1 MTTQTTIPHQR
12 PARATLGA
20 WWLLPLAFT
29 LASAAAEVALTLGW
43 VFWPSSVPTY
53 SFGFSDFTHMKIWFA
68 SAALAL
74 AVLQLFWAARIYR
87 LLRFPPGGRFYN
99 LVHRWSGRV
108 ALLLTLP
115 IAYHCLI
122 IAGQVPLDSRV
133 LTHMVLGAFF
143 YGVVVAKIL
152 IVRRPGL
159 AGWLLPVAG
168 GLLFTLLLGLWL
180 TSVPWFVQLYGLSL

>member
-1 MTTQTTIPHQR
+1 MTTSAIAPQRSPHVS
-12 PARATLGA
+12 LGV
-20 WWLLPLAFT
+20 WWLLPLAFVV
-29 LASAAAEVALTLGW
+29 ASAMLEILLTLGV
-43 VFWPSSVPTY
+43 VFWPSTIPTF

-68 SAALAL
+68 STALAL
-74 AVLQLFWAARIYR
+74 AALQLIWAARIYR

-115 IAYHCLI
+115 IAYHCI
-122 IAGQVPLDSRV
+122 IIVGQVPLDSRV

-159 AGWLLPVAG
+159 AGWLLPLTG

-180 TSVPWFVQLYGLSL
+180 TSVPWFVQVYGLSF

>member
-1 MTTQTTIPHQR
+1 MSAPTISPRQSTR
-12 PARATLGA
+12 VSLGA
-20 WWLLPLAFT
+20 WWLLPLGFVV
-29 LASAAAEVALTLGW
+29 ASAAAEVALTLGW

-74 AVLQLFWAARIYR
+74 AVLQLVWAARIYR
-87 LLRFPPGGRFYN
+87 LLRFPPHSHFYN

-122 IAGQVPLDSRV
+122 IAGQTPLDSRV

-152 IVRRPGL
+152 IARRPGM

-180 TSVPWFVQLYGLSL
+180 TSVPWWVQLYGMSL

>member
-1 MTTQTTIPHQR
+1 MNASTINPRQPTR
-12 PARATLGA
+12 VSLGA
-20 WWLLPLAFT
+20 WWLLPLGFVAVSVT
-29 LASAAAEVALTLGW
+29 TEVGLALGW
-43 VFWPSSVPTY
+43 VFWPSSVPTF
-53 SFGFSDFTHMKIWFA
+53 SFGFSDYVHMKIWFA

-74 AVLQLFWAARIYR
+74 AVLQLVWAARIYR

-99 LVHRWSGRV
+99 VVHRWSGRV

-122 IAGQVPLDSRV
+122 ITQLPIDARV
-133 LTHMVLGAFF
+133 LTHMILGAFF

-152 IVRRPGL
+152 IARRPGL

-180 TSVPWFVQLYGLSL
+180 TSVPWFVQLYGLSF

>member
-1 MTTQTTIPHQR
+1 MATETMAPLR
-12 PARATLGA
+12 PARASLGA
-20 WWLLPLAFT
+20 WWLLPLAT
-29 LASAAAEVALTLGW
+29 LAASATAEIALVVGW
-43 VFWPSSVPTY
+43 VFWPATVPTF
-53 SFGFSDFTHMKIWFA
+53 SLGFSDFTHMKIWFA

-74 AVLQLFWAARIYR
+74 AALQLLWAARIYR

-115 IAYHCLI
+115 VAYHCLL
-122 IAGQVPLDSRV
+122 IAGQTPLDMRV
-133 LTHMVLGAFF
+133 LTHMILGAFF

-159 AGWLLPVAG
+159 VGWLTPIAG
-168 GLLFTLLLGLWL
+168 GLLFTVLLGLWL